1 MRKALQL
8 FTMLTLLLFGG
19 GGLWAQTT
27 VTFTAGTDKGTNTQ
41 ASSADR
47 VSKDGITIDVTTG
60 AFNAAQFRFAKGS
73 TATFT
78 STVGNITKVEF
89 TCTASGTTKYG
100 PGCFT
105 DPSTGT
111 YTYDGK
117 TGTWEGNAASFTL
130 TASKNQVRATQ
141 IVFTITSSDK
151 KAAGLAYE
159 TTTYTVYLGDDFTAP
174 ELQNPNNLTGITYAS
189 SNEEVATVDAS
200 TGAVTLGKTTGTA
213 KITASYAGDDI
224 YAYGEASYTI
234 TLLKHLT
241 LTGDGTEENPYT
253 VADVNDMLGNNQ
265 TPTDEV
271 YVKGIVSEVGN
282 LNSTYGELT
291 YYISDDGTT
300 TNQLEI
306 YNGLFLNGEKFT
318 SQDQLST
325 GDEVVV
331 QGKLQVFNGANE
343 MTYGSKIVKITKSE
357 KLDAGLSFPATAYE
371 ATLGTAFDAPTL
383 NNTNNLSPI
392 TYTSSTT
399 DVATVDE
406 STGAVTLVAKGTTT
420 ITASFSGND
429 IYKAGSAS
437 YTLTVSPRTP
447 IISTLPWTDATASQ
461 FTVNDVT
468 LPDGMTSVWTD
479 GSYNGDSFKKGSGYY
494 NRANHAAEGWLIS
507 PIFNLSSY
515 TSGNITF
522 AFDQAINAYFGT
534 ISDEATLW
542 VKEDGGEWTQTTITY
557 PEKPSKGYSDFKTQT
572 VDLTA
577 YQGKSIQIAFKY
589 TSTADAAGTWEIKNI
604 NLTNVT
610 ETPKTDPA
618 LAYATSEVSVNV
630 NETVTNPLTNE
641 HNVPVTYSSNNTA
654 IATVNETTGEVTGVA
669 EGSTTI
675 TATFAGDETYSA
687 STASYTINVVDP
699 NANTKTATFIF
710 NDAAEIEALG
720 ITVPTTSGNG
730 TNLDPDAVYQKEEV
744 SMTVKFGSGKTHT
757 RIWNGSGKY
766 DLRVYSGDAL
776 TFSVPAGYTL
786 KSIQFDCNGKNYT
799 YNDWTSDEAYEPSH
813 TITPTKQV
821 RFNTITVTY
830 APVPLTSVTL
840 SDAATANNVVGGY
853 SNVTLTRSFAANAW
867 NTLVLPFDLS
877 ADQVKEVFGE
887 GVRMANLKNTS
898 ADSNGDVTLHFSE
911 TDAIKANVPVLVYGA
926 ADATA
931 KLIEKVSV
939 LPTATPATTADAC
952 SLVGSYDQ
960 ATLEVGDWFLS
971 TDNKLYKATTTKT
984 IKPLRAVFRPT
995 SSEAKSLR
1003 LDIDGDVTAID
1014 AITGEPVIDANAPL
1028 YNLAGQRVGK
1038 AYKGVVVQNG
1048 RKFINK

>member
-1 MRKALQL
+1 
-8 FTMLTLLLFGG
+8 MLTLLLFGG

-41 ASSADR
+41 ATSADR
-47 VSKDGITIDVTTG
+47 VSKDGITIDVKQG

-73 TATFT
+73 DATFT

-105 DPSTGT
+105 APSTGE
-111 YTYDGK
+111 YTYDGN
-117 TGTWEGNAASFTL
+117 TGTWEGDAASFTL

-159 TTTYTVYLGDDFTAP
+159 PTTYTVYLGDGFTAP

-189 SNEEVATVDAS
+189 SNEEVATVDAE
-200 TGAVTLGKTTGTA
+200 TGAVTLGTTAGTA
-213 KITASYAGDDI
+213 KITASYAGDDT

-271 YVKGIVSEVGN
+271 FVKGIVSEIGD

-291 YYISDDGTT
+291 YYISDDGTI

-306 YNGLFLNGEKFT
+306 YNGLFLNGESFT
-318 SQDQLST
+318 SADQLST

-331 QGKLQVFNGANE
+331 QGKLKVFNGANE
-343 MTYGSKIVKITKSE
+343 MNYGSKIVKITKSE
-357 KLDAGLSFPATAYE
+357 KLDAGLSFPAAAYE

-383 NNTNNLSPI
+383 NNSHALSPI
-392 TYTSSTT
+392 TYTSSNT
-399 DVATVDE
+399 DVATVDG
-406 STGAVTLVAKGTTT
+406 STGEVTLVAKGTTT
-420 ITASFSGND
+420 ITASFGGND

-437 YTLTVSPRTP
+437 YTLTVSPRTA

-468 LPDGMTSVWTD
+468 LPVGLTSVWTD
-479 GSYNGDSFKKGSGYY
+479 GTYKDDSFKKGTGYY
-494 NRANHAAEGWLIS
+494 NKANHAAEGWLIS

-515 TSGNITF
+515 TSGNITL

-557 PEKPSKGYSDFKTQT
+557 PEKPSRGYSSFETQT

-577 YQGKSIQIAFKY
+577 YQGKRIQIAFKY

-630 NETVTNPLTNE
+630 GETVTNPLTNE
-641 HNVPVTYSSNNTA
+641 HNVTVTYSSDNTA
-654 IATVNETTGEVTGVA
+654 VATVDETTGEVTGVA

-687 STASYTINVVDP
+687 STASYTVNVIDP

-710 NDAAEIEALG
+710 NTDEGLEALG
-720 ITVPTTSGNG
+720 IDKPEASKYTYLDDSKVYTSKDN
-730 TNLDPDAVYQKEEV
+730 DEV
-744 SMTVKFGSGKTHT
+744 MLSVTHGSGTHT
-757 RIWNGSGKY
+757 GVYNSKGAT
-766 DLRVYSGDAL
+766 DLRVYKNGGSITLSVPTGYAL
-776 TFSVPAGYTL
+776 QSITFTKDGGTTFS
-786 KSIQFDCNGKNYT
+786 
-799 YNDWTSDEAYEPSH
+799 DWTADGYATSQTFTA
-813 TITPTKQV
+813 TATRRIA
-821 RFNTITVTY
+821 TITVTY
-830 APVPLTSVTL
+830 APATLTSVTL

-911 TDAIKANVPVLVYGA
+911 TDAIEANVPVLVYGA

-1014 AITGEPVIDANAPL
+1014 TITGEPVIDANAPL